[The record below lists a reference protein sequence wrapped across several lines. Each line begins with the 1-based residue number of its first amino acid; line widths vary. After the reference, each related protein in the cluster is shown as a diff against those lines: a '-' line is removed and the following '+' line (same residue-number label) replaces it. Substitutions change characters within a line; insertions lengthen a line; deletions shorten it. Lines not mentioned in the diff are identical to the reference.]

1 MPVNW
6 DTNCINDITND
17 VSHMTSLGLE
27 SNLSTAASD
36 KIFYYHRG
44 IKDASPASPIL
55 VLLHGYPQ
63 TQEFHVVPLL
73 RSDIPLFIPD
83 LPGYGR
89 SSPLPGPHDKRSVG
103 NTILLALTTLLPSKF
118 RPTVILAGHD
128 RGGRVCHRL
137 AVDATHHP
145 TFDIRGTVLLDI
157 IPSLT
162 QWTSFSTAAASVRS
176 YHWSFLAN
184 VDLATD
190 MIMRGG
196 GDYYC
201 RSNLYRWAGNRNS
214 STAMEKFQSHNAF
227 DIYSNA
233 FKYEHVVRA
242 TCDDYRAGAFE
253 DLQEEE
259 EDQKMGRKFDVDVMF
274 LYSSEF
280 LGSRYNGEEWR
291 ECMGSGKFQ
300 EFGFGDG
307 VGHFIPE
314 EAPENTAAAILG
326 FYEAHE

>member
-1 MPVNW
+1 MPINW
-6 DTNCINDITND
+6 DTSCINDINND

-27 SNLSTAASD
+27 SNLSTAATD

-44 IKDASPASPIL
+44 IKNASTTSPIL

-63 TQEFHVVPLL
+63 TQKLYVVPLL
-73 RSDIPLFIPD
+73 RSDTPLFIPD

-103 NTILLALTTLLPSKF
+103 DSILSALTSLLSNTFKP
-118 RPTVILAGHD
+118 VIVLAGHD

-137 AVDATHHP
+137 AIDAADHP
-145 TFDIRGTVLLDI
+145 AFEIRGIVLLDI
-157 IPSLT
+157 VPNLT
-162 QWTSFSTAAASVRS
+162 QWKSFSTATASVRS

-196 GDYYC
+196 GDFYC
-201 RSNLYRWAGNRNS
+201 RSNLYRWASNVES
-214 STAMEKFQSHNAF
+214 SPAMKQFQSHDAF
-227 DIYSNA
+227 DVYSNF

-253 DLQEEE
+253 DLEEE
-259 EDQKMGRKFDVDVMF
+259 EKDQNEGRKFNVDVMF
-274 LYSSEF
+274 LYSSGF
-280 LGSRYNGEEWR
+280 LGSRYNGDEWR
-291 ECMGSGKFQ
+291 NCMGSGKFQ
-300 EFGFGDG
+300 EIGFGDG
-307 VGHFIPE
+307 VGHFIAE
-314 EAPENTAAAILG
+314 EAPEKTAEALLG
-326 FYEAHE
+326 FYEAHK